1 MSMSLRIRRSVIS
14 LAGLCLALIAWMTG
28 LAGAAHAQ
36 PTAPTAPTAAT
47 VAAPSEALPPATGTV
62 ILEVRGRIGRRN
74 GADAARLDAAALRA
88 LPQKQVTTAMPW
100 YDTRQTFSGPT
111 LQAVLE
117 LAQARG
123 ERLRLIA
130 LNDYSV
136 DIPLSDL
143 VRYQPVLAHQ
153 LNGKALSV
161 RDKGPLFLVYPFDQH
176 PEIKN
181 DVYYGRSIWQ
191 VATIVVY

>member
-1 MSMSLRIRRSVIS
+1 MSISLRIRHSVIS
-14 LAGLCLALIAWMTG
+14 LASAG
-28 LAGAAHAQ
+28 LACVAWNACLTGTAHAQ
-36 PTAPTAPTAAT
+36 PAGATAA
-47 VAAPSEALPPATGTV
+47 AAPEALPQATGTV
-62 ILEVRGRIGRRN
+62 ILEVRGRVGRRN
-74 GADAARLDAAALRA
+74 SADAARLDTAALRA

-100 YDTRQTFSGPT
+100 YDSRQTFSGPT

-123 ERLRLIA
+123 ERLRLVA

-136 DIPLSDL
+136 EIPSSDI
-143 VRYQPVLAHQ
+143 VRYQPILAHQ
-153 LNGKALSV
+153 LNGKPLSV